1 MAKAIANECGAN
13 FIGIQASQL
22 KSKWIG
28 SSEEA
33 VRGYFDRARQSAP
46 CVLFFDEFDAM
57 AARRTGSGGPNDRIV
72 NQLLCEMD
80 GLNTK

>member
-1 MAKAIANECGAN
+1 MILHVLCPTA
-13 FIGIQASQL
+13 Q
-22 KSKWIG
+22 
-28 SSEEA
+28 

-57 AARRTGSGGPNDRIV
+57 ATRRSGSGGPNDRIV

-80 GLNTK
+80 GLNTKCVCSLVRR